1 MQAHGETRIVWRG
14 FKRGFKGVSFSILEK
29 CDCIKYLKLV
39 EPENVIAKK
48 LYASFGFVEAKEFP
62 RGWDEIPAALKL

>member
-48 LYASFGFVEAKEFP
+48 LYASFGFEETGEMCGDEAV
-62 RGWDEIPAALKL
+62 AVLKL